1 MAIIAWIVLGLVAG
15 LLAQWILPTRTS
27 NSWIATIILGVL
39 GAFVGGYVGSM
50 FGFGAVGVLS
60 VEGIITA
67 TIGAVILL
75 FVFRL
80 LRK

>member
-1 MAIIAWIVLGLVAG
+1 
-15 LLAQWILPTRTS
+15 
-27 NSWIATIILGVL
+27 
-39 GAFVGGYVGSM
+39 M

-67 TIGAVILL
+67 TIGAIILL